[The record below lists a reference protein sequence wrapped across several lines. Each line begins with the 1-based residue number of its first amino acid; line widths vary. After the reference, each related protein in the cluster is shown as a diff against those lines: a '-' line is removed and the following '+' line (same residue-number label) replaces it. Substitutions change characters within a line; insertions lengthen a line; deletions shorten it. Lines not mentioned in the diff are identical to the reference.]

1 MRAALLVCVL
11 LIASCAQSQPSSPRA
26 QLKSGGIVE
35 YKVPNSLP
43 SGASCFRCGQAS
55 LGGIAAGADGNLW
68 FVDSGQDK
76 VGRITQ
82 SGAITEFD
90 LPSDVGGPYGIGA
103 GPDGNI
109 WLTTNALGQG
119 RPDSI
124 LKVRADGTVTAFQ
137 AGTGTGQSGTG
148 PEHITAGPDGN
159 LWFTEFWTNRIGR
172 MTPSGALT
180 EFPIPTPDSA
190 PRGIVSGPDHAV
202 WFVESGFNR
211 TAIARITTSG
221 VVTEFPIGGSSSDQL
236 QPTEIVAAP
245 DGNLWFNQTRPSA
258 PQGEVG
264 RMSPN
269 GAFTLFRFPKGSRPV
284 GMAVGPDGNVWVTD
298 PGGNTITR
306 MSPNGAF
313 RQFALSRLNAQ
324 PLGITSG
331 RDGHLWFTEGGA
343 IASIGV
349 RVPEAKLSARQFT
362 FASTSSARTLAISN
376 TGEAPLHISSI
387 SLVGPDRSEFRKVS
401 DACADRALPVNATCR
416 IDVTFNP
423 NGASGVLAAR
433 LAITDDAT
441 GSPQSVSLVA
451 QLPSCKL
458 PLFSI
463 TPSSSKG
470 EFLSLP
476 DGQITVDPNGGF
488 ETSGVVSRSQAQP
501 VLTGT
506 LPAVYDRAVA
516 RWVPGGT
523 GALSPDGLR
532 YVYTDYTRRP
542 NGGFTLHVVDIASG
556 RDRTLNL
563 PTNAWSALAFAAD
576 GIYAHPAYEG
586 GGPGLSLIDPDSGA
600 QRTLFT
606 DSSVMAVS
614 GQTAWIGT
622 FNQTDTL
629 PQPPGEGGGYNE
641 VQGRDLKTGAITTW
655 LYRSGTNLG
664 AVQAAGAPILVSG
677 YDASGRYLW
686 AVGTPGKAD
695 VITDP
700 ATEVEFAYAAAFPD
714 QPDGWWL
721 STAGGIYLWTPRTG
735 AVLIADVDATPA
747 GACA

>member
-1 MRAALLVCVL
+1 MRAAVLACVL

-43 SGASCFRCGQAS
+43 NGASCFRCGQAS
-55 LGGIAAGADGNLW
+55 LGGIAAGADGILW

-221 VVTEFPIGGSSSDQL
+221 VVTEFPIGGNSSDQL

-269 GAFTLFRFPKGSRPV
+269 GAFTLFPFPKGSRPV
-284 GMAVGPDGNVWVTD
+284 GMAVGPDRNVWVTD

-306 MSPNGAF
+306 MSPSGAF
-313 RQFALSRLNAQ
+313 RQFALSRPNAQ
-324 PLGITSG
+324 PVGITSG
-331 RDGHLWFTEGGA
+331 RDGHVWFTEGGA

-349 RVPEAKLSARQFT
+349 TVPEAKLSARQFT
-362 FASTSSARTLAISN
+362 FASSPGARTLAISN
-376 TGEAPLHISSI
+376 TGEAPLHVSSV

-401 DACADRALPVNATCR
+401 DACTDRALPVNATCH
-416 IDVTFNP
+416 IDVAFNP
-423 NGASGVLAAR
+423 TGASGVRAAR

-441 GSPQSVSLVA
+441 GSPQSVSLAA

-463 TPSSSKG
+463 TPSSSSG

-488 ETSGVVSRSQAQP
+488 ETSAVVSRSQAQP

-506 LPAVYDRAVA
+506 LPAVYDRAAA
-516 RWVPGGT
+516 RWVPVGT
-523 GALSPDGLR
+523 GALAPDESR
-532 YVYTDYTRRP
+532 YAYTDHSQGQS
-542 NGGFTLHVVDIASG
+542 GGFTVHVVDLPSG
-556 RDRTLNL
+556 RERALNL
-563 PTNAWSALAFAAD
+563 PQGSWGVLAFTPN
-576 GIYAHPAYEG
+576 GVYVHN
-586 GGPGLSLIDPDSGA
+586 GPGLWLADPDSGSL
-600 QRTLFT
+600 RKLFT
-606 DSSVMAVS
+606 DSAVMAVS

-622 FNQTDTL
+622 FNSSDPL

-641 VQGRDLKTGAITTW
+641 LQGRDLNTSTVTTW
-655 LYRSGTNLG
+655 LYRSGSSLYFAN
-664 AVQAAGAPILVSG
+664 AASSSILVSG
-677 YDASGRYLW
+677 YDSYGTYFW
-686 AVGTPGKAD
+686 VVGAPGKPD
-695 VITDP
+695 LITDP
-700 ATEVEFAYAAAFPD
+700 ATGDPLAHGSTFPAAA
-714 QPDGWWL
+714 DGWWL
-721 STAGGIYLWTPRTG
+721 GTPSGLYLWTARTG